1 VHLEICNRCRRGGF
15 LKIFSD
21 FSPLSMRFAVT
32 LTPSHAAQPR
42 AHAAARLANAS
53 SRDANSS
60 GQACATQI
68 GHRIDMQVVNGRRR
82 WQRSCVTQ
90 QPITAQVHKR
100 DEVARS
106 AAVAQLAA

>member
-1 VHLEICNRCRRGGF
+1 
-15 LKIFSD
+15 
-21 FSPLSMRFAVT
+21 MRFAVT

-68 GHRIDMQVVNGRRR
+68 GRRIDMQVVNGRRR

-90 QPITAQVHKR
+90 QPITAQVQKR

-106 AAVAQLAA
+106 AAVALLAASVTY